1 VALRLRTNYPILTAF
16 VAAMPLAFSLTTAS
30 SQETKLRAALAEAL
44 RNEDAAAIR
53 AAVAEQNR
61 ALGDAAGV
69 PEVADKFLPI
79 PKAGTWLTPSEAR
92 VGFEPWFKELQSL
105 RWWKI
110 GLDPTKLQRALREPA
125 AVISGNVAVY
135 RAKLQG
141 AEQSLAIAKDAAD
154 FLVWA
159 QERAGTGVFPFPA
172 ARGVT
177 RDNAFV
183 SADRYLQRAEK
194 QGRLAEVVR
203 NGWAVNDDGD
213 GGLQFDNGE
222 CGVALLELYEVT
234 QDKKYRDAAKRA
246 ADWALARP
254 LVVNWN
260 YNSFS
265 VYLLARAYRVTG
277 EKKYLDAAT
286 KKALLGV
293 IPGQLTQGPHAG
305 RWNDPHN
312 ARPAYHYIM
321 LRALA
326 ELAVAMPESDPT
338 RSEVLAALARGLKNR
353 NQDLLARGAA
363 NKDKA
368 VEVLVSINR
377 AFADDPDFL
386 RETRS
391 AEALDALAKLVTAQ
405 SRRGKH
411 PLGPR
416 EWGQFLEYVTWKS
429 DR

>member
-1 VALRLRTNYPILTAF
+1 VEVSVALGLRTSYPILCAL
-16 VAAMPLAFSLTTAS
+16 VAAVPLALALTTAS
-30 SQETKLRAALAEAL
+30 GQDSELQAALADAL
-44 RNEDAAAIR
+44 RSEDPTVIR
-53 AAVAEQNR
+53 AAVAEI
-61 ALGDAAGV
+61 
-69 PEVADKFLPI
+69 E
-79 PKAGTWLTPSEAR
+79 T
-92 VGFEPWFKELQSL
+92 L

-110 GLDPTKLQRALREPA
+110 GLDPTKLDRALREPA
-125 AVISGNVAVY
+125 SVLSGNVAAY

-141 AEQSLAIAKDAAD
+141 AERSLAIAQEAAD

-159 QERAGTGVFPFPA
+159 QARAGTGVFPFPA

-183 SADRYLQRAEK
+183 SEERYLRRAEK
-194 QGRLAEVVR
+194 AGRLAEVVR
-203 NGWAVNDDGD
+203 NGWVVNDDGD

-222 CGVALLELYEVT
+222 CGAALLELYAVT
-234 QDKKYRDAAKRA
+234 QDQKYLDAAKKA
-246 ADWALARP
+246 ADWALAQP

-265 VYLLARAYRVTG
+265 VYLLARAYRFTG
-277 EKKYLDAAT
+277 EAKYLDGAT

-293 IPGQLTQGPHAG
+293 LPGQLTQGPNAG

-326 ELAVAMPESDPT
+326 ELAVAMPKIDPA
-338 RSEVLAALARGLKNR
+338 RRKVIAALALGLKNR

-368 VEVLVSINR
+368 VEVLVFVNR
-377 AFADDPDFL
+377 AFADDEEFL
-386 RETRS
+386 RASRS
-391 AEALDALAKLVTAQ
+391 APALDALAKLVSEQ
-405 SRRGKH
+405 SRRGSH

-416 EWGQFLEYVTWKS
+416 EWGQFLEYVTWKGA
-429 DR
+429 R